1 MASDPTHHSRRVRRL
16 RQAMLVT
23 ALALLVLVLLW
34 SSFGSGTWFDARVTS
49 GPAQAE
55 MIDAVMRG
63 KNQQGQP
70 YILRAQVL
78 RKRPETKSTYDMQAP
93 DIEIGT
99 RRAKDLIQAQ
109 AESGVYDQ
117 QMQTI
122 TLSGTVE
129 LRQTGNR
136 TIRAPH
142 VDFNMQNGDFMV
154 QGPLQMESPARRITA
169 DLLNSTAENKTHEFT
184 NGVITLFAKEQK

>member
-16 RQAMLVT
+16 RQAMFVT

-78 RKRPETKSTYDMQAP
+78 RKRPEAFCSYKSP
-93 DIEIGT
+93 
-99 RRAKDLIQAQ
+99 RR
-109 AESGVYDQ
+109 
-117 QMQTI
+117 
-122 TLSGTVE
+122 
-129 LRQTGNR
+129 
-136 TIRAPH
+136 
-142 VDFNMQNGDFMV
+142 
-154 QGPLQMESPARRITA
+154 
-169 DLLNSTAENKTHEFT
+169 
-184 NGVITLFAKEQK
+184 